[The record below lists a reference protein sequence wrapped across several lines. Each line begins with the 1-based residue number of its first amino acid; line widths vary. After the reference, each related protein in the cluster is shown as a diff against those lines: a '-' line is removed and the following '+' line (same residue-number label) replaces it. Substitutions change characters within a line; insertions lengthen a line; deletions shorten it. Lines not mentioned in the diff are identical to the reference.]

1 MAGDNFQDNVK
12 LGTDG
17 VLSND
22 GPAIAVGTAAGAK
35 SIILSNDVGA
45 LHVAGNPTG
54 NRTISLP
61 DANGTIVL
69 QSNVLQSIS
78 AGTTRITSGEAIFS
92 DANGVSFGIDGQTIT
107 ASVNAGAGGGAAISA
122 GTQSVSTG
130 TVVFSNSNNVTFGMS
145 GSSRVTASASFPA
158 ETPFGVSAGTQSVS
172 TGTLVFSNSNNVSF
186 GMSGSSR
193 VTASIQPGVSAIA
206 DGNGS
211 TVTSGVVVFSA
222 VGGNV
227 NFGLNGSTMTAIC
240 DFAISAGTQS
250 TDAGTVRFSNS
261 NGVSFGMSGGTR
273 ITASVDAIK
282 SISAGTTRITS
293 GEAVFSNSNGVSF
306 GVNGN
311 TVTASVATSLTNI
324 NVSAGT
330 TSNNLSA
337 LVFSNS
343 NGVTFGL
350 NGSTVTASA
359 SPPPAAGIASISAG
373 TTRVTSGEIVF
384 SNSNGVSF
392 GINGQT
398 ITATVT
404 PGAAAGIAAV
414 SAGTQVQTS
423 GTLTFGDSNGISFG
437 LSGSSQLTASFNA
450 IKSISAG
457 TTRITSGEVVLSN
470 ANGISFGVN
479 GNTITANVINTAEF
493 YDNLVWGATNSGG
506 VGTYAFTGSHRS
518 LFVNAFDDNHGG
530 FPFNLTAS
538 TFFMNFSLSGSAA
551 TNSLAATSHIYV
563 GIYTRSDGTLSLLNS
578 VSISWGS
585 NANNAGLST
594 QQAGQRFLPILS
606 SAWSSLPV
614 FEEGS
619 RYYMA
624 WFWSSAGALNQTGNI
639 LGFARYSS
647 AQRSG
652 SIGVSQSAATS
663 RGWAPFYG
671 VYSAT
676 TGALPTAIPNSDL
689 NKVVASAG
697 FVPHIVMVANTNIS
711 QF

>member
-45 LHVAGNPTG
+45 LHVAGNPTA

-61 DANGTIVL
+61 DADGTIVL

-78 AGTTRITSGEAIFS
+78 AGTTRITSGQAIFS

-107 ASVNAGAGGGAAISA
+107 ASVNAGGGGAAISA

-130 TVVFSNSNNVTFGMS
+130 TVVFSNSHNVTFGMS
-145 GSSRVTASASFPA
+145 GSSQVTASASFPA

-206 DGNGS
+206 DGNAS
-211 TVTSGVVVFSA
+211 TVTSGVVVFSG
-222 VGGNV
+222 VGGNI
-227 NFGLNGSTMTAIC
+227 NFGLNGSTITAVC

-311 TVTASVATSLTNI
+311 TVTASIATSLTNI

-359 SPPPAAGIASISAG
+359 SPPPAAGIASVSAG

-384 SNSNGVSF
+384 ADSNGVSF

-457 TTRITSGEVVLSN
+457 TTRATSGEVVWSN
-470 ANGISFGVN
+470 SNGISFGVN
-479 GNTITANVINTAEF
+479 GNTVTANILPTLSIWRNIDGFNTAAQSSLGTSQRQIIVFPLEYNLNVFPGIITANTVLIGVSGSQTA
-493 YDNLVWGATNSGG
+493 T
-506 VGTYAFTGSHRS
+506 
-518 LFVNAFDDNHGG
+518 
-530 FPFNLTAS
+530 TAS
-538 TFFMNFSLSGSAA
+538 STSGSF
-551 TNSLAATSHIYV
+551 NFHV
-563 GIYTRSDGTLSLLNS
+563 GLYTINANTLSLLNS
-578 VSISWGS
+578 ASGSFHIGSGSDCTSGLHGPRWIS
-585 NANNAGLST
+585 LH
-594 QQAGQRFLPILS
+594 S
-606 SAWSSLPV
+606 SQWSAQPV
-614 FEEGS
+614 FS
-619 RYYMA
+619 DQVYYMA
-624 WFWSSAGALNQTGNI
+624 VMISSVNTSKSIAWMGQRYEATNQH
-639 LGFARYSS
+639 
-647 AQRSG
+647 SG
-652 SIGVSQSAATS
+652 TMGTSTATATTMG
-663 RGWAPFYG
+663 RIPWGG

-676 TGALPTAIPNSDL
+676 SAVMPGSIGHNQI
-689 NKVVASAG
+689 NKAVASAG
-697 FVPHIVMVANTNIS
+697 FAPIIVLNNLSAS
-711 QF
+711 F